1 MERPHRNKVIF
12 SAARNPEAFIG
23 ALAAFCLIC
32 FSTSSIG
39 LSPDSISYTSAARSL
54 YSTGSPI
61 EFDGEWMMDF
71 PLGYPALLSLII
83 FITRLDPFQFGL
95 LLNALLFGCLVFIC
109 LRETKRNGFPLFLR
123 IGYGLCLL
131 FSTALLQVYGMLW
144 SETLF
149 IFCLALFFLACGR
162 YGSSHRTSALWGMA
176 GATALA
182 CVARY
187 IGVTLLGM
195 GVLLLLADPVLS
207 RRKRISHLFLYGL
220 AGSSLLLVNLVVN
233 RINGGN
239 MAGDRLSNHIPAAEH
254 LQRFGRTLIGWLSI
268 PPDSPAEVLMS
279 PAPIPAMACAIL
291 FVGGSI
297 LGLVYLYRRKR
308 SLYSWAGLG
317 LLFTSIYSLFILALA
332 ILTAFQPLDSRLLSP
347 LWFPALGAA
356 AGGVLAL
363 IRRLPGKT
371 PTPRG
376 KSLSQSGKLLIL
388 ATVILLVIPGMVREY
403 RYLRDPQ
410 LVYRDNIRYDFRP
423 YRKSPTLQFINGH
436 PGLFHSGKSIYS
448 NAGELLYVLS
458 SLQSDYL
465 PRLDLPAEIQ
475 AFNADSPYLVWLHAV
490 HEYPAAYLSDL
501 KKVSS
506 LAPLFSFPD
515 GIIYSAQPMPGK
527 P

>member
-1 MERPHRNKVIF
+1 MERPHRNKIVF

-23 ALAAFCLIC
+23 ALAAFCLIY
-32 FSTSSIG
+32 FSSPSIG

-54 YSTGSPI
+54 CSTGSPI

-83 FITRLDPFQFGL
+83 FVTRLDPFQFGL

-109 LRETKRNGFPLFLR
+109 LQETKRNGFPLFLR
-123 IGYGLCLL
+123 IGYGLSLL

-149 IFCLALFFLACGR
+149 ILCVALFFLACGR
-162 YGSSHRTSALWGMA
+162 YRSTHRKRALWGMA

-182 CVARY
+182 CVTRY

-195 GVLLLLADPVLS
+195 GLLLLLADPDLPW
-207 RRKRISHLFLYGL
+207 RKRVSHLFIYGVT
-220 AGSSLLLVNLVVN
+220 GSSLLLVNLVVN

-239 MAGDRLSNHIPAAEH
+239 MAGDRLINHTPATEH
-254 LQRFGRTLIGWLSI
+254 LRRFGTTLIHWLSI
-268 PPDSPAEVLMS
+268 PPDSPAGYSRFPSPVLPM
-279 PAPIPAMACAIL
+279 ICATL

-297 LGLVYLYRRKR
+297 LGLLYLYRRKK
-308 SLYSWAGLG
+308 SLYSWAALG
-317 LLFTSIYSLFILALA
+317 LLFTSVYSLFILALA

-356 AGGVLAL
+356 AGGILAL
-363 IRRLPGKT
+363 IRRLPGK
-371 PTPRG
+371 
-376 KSLSQSGKLLIL
+376 IL
-388 ATVILLVIPGMVREY
+388 TLPAVILLVIPGSIREY
-403 RYLRDPQ
+403 RYLRDPER
-410 LVYRDNIRYDFRP
+410 VYQDNIRYDFRP
-423 YRKSPTLQFINGH
+423 YSKSPTLQFIKDH
-436 PGLFHSGKSIYS
+436 PGLFHSDKPIYS
-448 NAGELLYVLS
+448 NAGEILYVLS
-458 SLQSDYL
+458 NLQSDYL

-475 AFNADSPYLVWLHAV
+475 DFNSDSPYLVWLHAV
-490 HEYPAAYLSDL
+490 HEYPFGYLSDL

-506 LAPLFSFPD
+506 LAALYSFPD
-515 GIIYSAQPMPGK
+515 GIIFSVRPVQEK

>member
-1 MERPHRNKVIF
+1 MERPHRNKIVF

-32 FSTSSIG
+32 FSAPSVG
-39 LSPDSISYTSAARSL
+39 LSPDSISYTSVARSL
-54 YSTGSPI
+54 CSTGSPI

-109 LRETKRNGFPLFLR
+109 LQETKRNGFPLFLR
-123 IGYGLCLL
+123 IGYGLGLL

-149 IFCLALFFLACGR
+149 ILCIALFFLACGR
-162 YGSSHRTSALWGMA
+162 YGSTHRTRALCGMA

-182 CVARY
+182 CVTRY

-195 GVLLLLADPVLS
+195 GLLLLLADRTMP
-207 RRKRISHLFLYGL
+207 RRKRLSHLFLYG
-220 AGSSLLLVNLVVN
+220 AGSSSLLLVNLVVN
-233 RINGGN
+233 RVNGGN
-239 MAGDRLSNHIPAAEH
+239 MAGDRLINHTPAAEH
-254 LQRFGRTLIGWLSI
+254 IERFGTTLIRWLSI
-268 PPDSPAEVLMS
+268 PPDSPAGFSTSPS
-279 PAPIPAMACAIL
+279 PALAMVCALL

-297 LGLVYLYRRKR
+297 LGLFYLYRRKR

-317 LLFTSIYSLFILALA
+317 LLFTSVYSLFILALA

-356 AGGVLAL
+356 AGGILAL
-363 IRRLPGKT
+363 TRRQYGKI
-371 PTPRG
+371 
-376 KSLSQSGKLLIL
+376 LIL
-388 ATVILLVIPGMVREY
+388 ADVLAAVIILIIPGLVREY
-403 RYLRDPQ
+403 RYLRDPER
-410 LVYRDNIRYDFRP
+410 VYRDNIRYDFRP
-423 YRKSPTLQFINGH
+423 YGKSPTLQFINDH
-436 PGLFHSGKSIYS
+436 PGLFHSDKPIYS
-448 NAGELLYVLS
+448 NAGEVLYVLG

-490 HEYPAAYLSDL
+490 HEYPSAYLSDL

-506 LAPLFSFPD
+506 LAPLYSFPD
-515 GIIYSAQPMPGK
+515 GIIYSAQPVQEK
-527 P
+527 Q